1 MLREAF
7 DRELNQLRE
16 TVIATASEVEENLLE
31 GTMALI
37 ERNASVAES
46 IIAADRYVNQRYIKV
61 VMGSLKLIAT
71 QQPMAGDM
79 RFIAAVI
86 EIMGELERIH
96 DYVKGNAKTSLEIGP
111 EGIILPAIR
120 EELPQMA
127 RITQDMLRRSMIA
140 FAEKNASMARTIPAS
155 DDLVDDLFNRLYAQ
169 IVNYASGN
177 PDRISHANQ
186 LEWVVHNM
194 ERAADRV
201 INICEW
207 VIYDVTGEYQELD
220 SEYETPPVP

>member
-96 DYVKGNAKTSLEIGP
+96 DYVKGNAKTSLEIGS
-111 EGIILPAIR
+111 EGVILPAIR
-120 EELPQMA
+120 EELPRMA
-127 RITQDMLRRSMIA
+127 KITQDMLRRSMIA

-169 IVNYASGN
+169 IVHYASGN

-207 VIYDVTGEYQELD
+207 VIYDVTGEYKELD
-220 SEYETPPVP
+220 SEYETPPVS

>member
-37 ERNASVAES
+37 ERNAAVAES